1 MFKYLLTILT
11 ALTISGQTLIDH
23 YRFGSGTG
31 NDLND
36 GLQAFYKFDEASGN
50 AIDSS
55 TNNRPLT
62 QNGTL
67 TSESGYVVNSRFHN
81 VTDDTDYFSRADEA
95 WNDFGTN
102 DFTITFFT
110 RLLNDDSSPDLT
122 VIQDTAL
129 VSKSGGDGTSWIIH
143 FDRGAWANQY
153 AFQFYYTEDGAA
165 FPIQLLNVEVDANFV
180 SDAWYFVWV
189 KRSGDTFTM
198 GYTKVTDSTLST
210 TLVDTETQAITLF
223 DSSGEFTVGSWLLP
237 GGGLVT
243 SQDLEGNIDE
253 LGVWNVALSDCQ
265 LIKLFR
271 GISHSQ
277 FDTNPCL

>member
-23 YRFGSGTG
+23 YRFGASTG

-36 GLQAFYKFDEASGN
+36 GLQAFWAFDESSG
-50 AIDSS
+50 AAVDSS

-67 TSESGYVVNSRFHN
+67 ESVEGYVVNARYHN

-95 WNDFGTN
+95 WNDFGTS
-102 DFTITFFT
+102 DFTIAFFVKPQ
-110 RLLNDDSSPDLT
+110 NSDDMPDTT
-122 VIQDTAL
+122 VIYDTAL
-129 VSKSGGDGTSWIIH
+129 VSKSGGTGFSWLVH

-153 AFQFYYTEDGAA
+153 AFQFYYSEDGSG
-165 FPIQLLNVEVDANFV
+165 PLQLLNVEVDSSFV
-180 SDAWYFVWV
+180 PDEWYFVWV
-189 KRSGDTFTM
+189 KRSGNTFSM
-198 GYTKVTDSTLST
+198 GYTKTTETTLST

-223 DSSGEFTVGSWLLP
+223 DSDGSFTVGSWLI
-237 GGGLVT
+237 GSAVVT
-243 SQDLEGNIDE
+243 SQDLDGAIDH